1 MLHKSLVRR
10 VGAVVAAIS
19 ILAVINIGVSLAVS
33 GSIRGN
39 ATAINLAGSLRMQSF
54 QILAAWH
61 QGQPQGLAEWR
72 QRLDLFSDRLN
83 HDAVIDALP
92 EGSDHRLTQQHAK
105 IVDLWAGEL
114 LPLLQEPA
122 SEPGPDVL
130 QQKTNQLVGEIETLV
145 TLLEERTE
153 ARIQLMNL
161 VQIISLAI
169 ILMVTLALFSATRNQ
184 VVRPLNRLL
193 AIAQAVARKDF
204 SQRSG
209 FQGDDELS
217 RVGMAFDQMTSQLAV
232 SYRDLETEATEK
244 TRELE
249 RSQAALQLLHNAS
262 RSLFAS
268 GDICPGAIPML
279 QSLEELLGIGPIRL
293 LVHDKNSPDPVQ
305 ALTTATKDRPHYC
318 KDHDCH
324 ACLVG
329 PQTLEDSPSESLDG
343 RRLLL
348 PIRTGNNLLGTLE
361 VWYPSD
367 QALPDS
373 SRRLLETLS
382 DQLATALFLQRQMTE
397 QQQLTLV
404 EERAVIARELHD
416 SLAQSLSYL
425 KMQVARLRRLA
436 ITPDNTDR
444 HDDILDELS
453 HGLNS
458 AYRQLR
464 ELLTT
469 FRLKLDTPDLSSALR
484 ETILE
489 FSERIDNPVELTY
502 ELPPQM
508 LSANEEIH
516 VLQIIREALANAVK
530 HAEASQVAVAVTFL
544 SPQVHVKVSDNGRGL
559 PNTDQPPQHYGLI
572 IMQDRARTLGGKLSV
587 SNREG
592 GGVEVEIAFIPK
604 IRHLITRQ
612 ASAEFSTQ

>member
-1 MLHKSLVRR
+1 MLRKSLVRR

-19 ILAVINIGVSLAVS
+19 ILAVINIAVSLAVS

-61 QGQPQGLAEWR
+61 QGQTPAEWQRR
-72 QRLDLFSDRLN
+72 QDTFLSRLN
-83 HDAVIDALP
+83 HDGLMEALP
-92 EGSDHRLTQQHAK
+92 DASDHRLSRQHAR
-105 IVDLWAGEL
+105 IAALWQAEL
-114 LPLLQEPA
+114 SPLLQEPA
-122 SEPGPDVL
+122 SRVNPEAL
-130 QQKTNQLVGEIETLV
+130 REKTDQLVGEIETLV
-145 TLLEERTE
+145 TLLEKRTE
-153 ARIQLMNL
+153 ARIRLMNL

-169 ILMVTLALFSATRNQ
+169 ILLVTLALFSATRNQ

-193 AIAQAVARKDF
+193 AIARAVGQKDF

-217 RVGMAFDQMTSQLAV
+217 RVGKALDQMTGQLAA
-232 SYRDLETEATEK
+232 SYRHLETEATEK

-249 RSQAALQLLHNAS
+249 RSQAALQLLHSAS

-279 QSLEELLGIGPIRL
+279 QNLEELLGIGPIRL
-293 LVHDKNSPDPVQ
+293 LVHDKNSAEPVQ
-305 ALTTATKDRPHYC
+305 ALTTATKDRPYYC
-318 KDHDCH
+318 KDHECH

-329 PQTLEDSPSESLDG
+329 PQAIEDSPAESRDG

-348 PIRTGNNLLGTLE
+348 PIRTGNTLLATLE

-367 QALPDS
+367 RELPES

-425 KMQVARLRRLA
+425 KMQVARLRRLE
-436 ITPDNTDR
+436 ITPANTER
-444 HDDILDELS
+444 HGDILDELS

-469 FRLKLDTPDLSSALR
+469 FRLKLDTPDLRTAL
-484 ETILE
+484 EGTILE
-489 FSERIDNPVELTY
+489 FSERMQNPVELTY

-508 LSANEEIH
+508 LSPNEEIH

-530 HAEASQVAVAVTFL
+530 HAEATHVEAAVTFL
-544 SPQVHVKVSDNGRGL
+544 SPQVHVKVSDNGKGL
-559 PNTDQPPQHYGLI
+559 PNADQPPQHYGLI
-572 IMQDRARTLGGKLSV
+572 IMQDRARTLGGNLSV
-587 SNREG
+587 SNRRG
-592 GGVEVEIAFIPK
+592 GGVDVEVAFIPK
-604 IRHLITRQ
+604 ARHLITSQ
-612 ASAEFSTQ
+612 ANSQISVP